1 MIGNQTM
8 GMDKEISNYRRDTE
22 DKLKERVRYIVI
34 IRDALIWLYSWWLL
48 ANYLL
53 DQLKRV
59 SMIG

>member
-1 MIGNQTM
+1 M